1 MDSVR
6 TDRRGT
12 SRLLAVCAVL
22 FGLFLMHGTPA
33 TAAEG
38 CHGAMTAAAHPPMTA
53 VAGSPTTMA
62 AGSATT
68 VAANAPMIGRADGPV
83 TVAANAPMTGGHH
96 AAMTSSGPTVVH
108 DSGLLVRSADASGM
122 PGTLCVSTP
131 AHDRIP
137 LPAPGL
143 LALAGVAA
151 LVLWGLARLRAAA
164 GGTGRRGPP
173 AGGRGLLLQVCVA
186 RT

>member
-1 MDSVR
+1 M
-6 TDRRGT
+6 RGT
-12 SRLLAVCAVL
+12 GTTVDRAQAAKRGTARLLTVCAVL
-22 FGLFLMHGTPA
+22 FGLFLMHGAPS

-38 CHGAMTAAAHPPMTA
+38 CHGGMGMGAAGGSTTAGMAGTPMTG
-53 VAGSPTTMA
+53 V
-62 AGSATT
+62 
-68 VAANAPMIGRADGPV
+68 ANAPIAGA
-83 TVAANAPMTGGHH
+83 HH
-96 AAMTSSGPTVVH
+96 AAMASSTPPVVDAASGPTMRGAA
-108 DSGLLVRSADASGM
+108 SSGM

-137 LPAPGL
+137 LPASGL
-143 LALAGVAA
+143 LAVTGALAV
-151 LVLWGLARLRAAA
+151 VLWGPAGLRAAA